1 MADFRFG
8 TLPPTQRE
16 TRPMDAQEPLR
27 QRLNSLREEYAA
39 GLSMIRDVEQRQE
52 ELRTMMLRISG
63 AIQVLEELLAGEE
76 QPSSPAPL
84 SLSKSS

>member
-1 MADFRFG
+1 
-8 TLPPTQRE
+8 
-16 TRPMDAQEPLR
+16 MDAQEPLR

-52 ELRTMMLRISG
+52 ELRAMMLRISG
-63 AIQVLEELLAGEE
+63 AIQVLEELLAGEA
-76 QPSSPAPL
+76 QPSPAPL